1 MRFQRHSVANL
12 SDVGTSKVSACASHF
27 SRIAP
32 WVSVDPVNQLFSLRD
47 ADYLLSGNPD
57 WVIDCIDNI
66 GTKVDLLAYC
76 AKRGIQV
83 VSAMGAG
90 GKCDPTR
97 IQIAD
102 ISNTTED
109 GLARAVRFR
118 LRKEGVSSG
127 IPVVVST
134 SRIHSMQIAECHSQ
148 NR

>member
-1 MRFQRHSVANL
+1 M
-12 SDVGTSKVSACASHF
+12 SKVVACAGHF

-32 WVSVDPVNQLFSLRD
+32 WVTVDPVNALFSLSN
-47 ADYLLSGNPD
+47 ADELLAGKPD
-57 WVIDCIDNI
+57 WVVDCIDNI

-76 AKRGIQV
+76 SKRGIKV
-83 VSAMGAG
+83 FSAMGAG

-109 GLARAVRFR
+109 GLARAVRFK

-127 IPVVVST
+127 IPVVVC
-134 SRIHSMQIAECHSQ
+134 ISQ
-148 NR
+148 AVCTVSHADWSL